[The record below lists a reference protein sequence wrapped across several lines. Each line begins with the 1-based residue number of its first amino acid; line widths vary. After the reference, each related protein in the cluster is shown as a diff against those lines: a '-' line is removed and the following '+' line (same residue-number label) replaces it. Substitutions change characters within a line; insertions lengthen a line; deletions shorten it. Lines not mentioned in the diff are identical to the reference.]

1 MRISRSSKSLFWLN
15 FIAAIQTALGLFLV
29 LIGLFL
35 FFIKE
40 FLISLVPF
48 GLSIFF
54 LIRGRI
60 ARLDYERKSGYIV
73 YGK

>member
-1 MRISRSSKSLFWLN
+1 MRVSKSTKSLFWLN
-15 FIAAIQTALGLFLV
+15 FKAAIQTALGFFLI

-40 FLISLVPF
+40 FLICLVFF
-48 GLSIFF
+48 GASVFF

-60 ARLDYERKSGYIV
+60 ARLDYERKSGYII